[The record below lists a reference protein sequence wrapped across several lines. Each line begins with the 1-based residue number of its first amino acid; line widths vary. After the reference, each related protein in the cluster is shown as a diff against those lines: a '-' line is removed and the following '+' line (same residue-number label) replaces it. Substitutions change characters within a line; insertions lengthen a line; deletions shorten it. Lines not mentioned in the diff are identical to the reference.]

1 MFVNRGPRP
10 VFVIPHE
17 KERENVEELVGDDAS
32 IVFITT
38 PGQVTLSSFT
48 YSCVEKLVYEK
59 EKKKRQM
66 LAKTLKII
74 ENLSWDILGS
84 EDKAIKKT
92 ICNQNQFHIQAF
104 IL

>member
-59 EKKKRQM
+59 EKEK
-66 LAKTLKII
+66 
-74 ENLSWDILGS
+74 ENVSKNAQNNRKLVLGYTR
-84 EDKAIKKT
+84 K
-92 ICNQNQFHIQAF
+92 
-104 IL
+104 